1 MGRMTWNNLHDFVLL
16 GAGVLLLGML
26 AAFYPDPRPLRY
38 RYRVLSGTIAVA
50 ALLVAV
56 YLLAVWRSQ

>member
-1 MGRMTWNNLHDFVLL
+1 MRRMTWDDLRNFALL
-16 GAGVLLLGML
+16 GAGVLLVGALG
-26 AAFYPDPRPLRY
+26 AFYPSARRL

-50 ALLVAV
+50 ALLMAV